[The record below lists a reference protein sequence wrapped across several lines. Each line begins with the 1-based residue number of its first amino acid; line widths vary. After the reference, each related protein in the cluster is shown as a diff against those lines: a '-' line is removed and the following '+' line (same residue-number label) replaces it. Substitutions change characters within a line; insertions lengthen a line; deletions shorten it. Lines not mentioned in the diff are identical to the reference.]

1 MSILF
6 QRSFAAVATGFVM
19 LASAQS
25 HADSVPPPNLY
36 CGYGVVCQV
45 PPPGYAGNGGA
56 NNPYVPFPGYS
67 GGSAPYVAPQTNY
80 VPPQTHYVRPQIAP
94 GLIGFGRLPQTQN
107 CLGCGFGQRLQQQVR
122 PGYISFGRLPGH

>member
-6 QRSFAAVATGFVM
+6 QRSFAAAATGFVM

-25 HADSVPPPNLY
+25 HADSLLTPY
-36 CGYGVVCQV
+36 CNYAPCQV
-45 PPPGYAGNGGA
+45 SGLPNG
-56 NNPYVPFPGYS
+56 YVPVPGYS
-67 GGSAPYVAPQTNY
+67 GGYGQYLNVPLQTNY

-107 CLGCGFGQRLQQQVR
+107 CLGCGFGLRLQQQVR
-122 PGYISFGRLPGH
+122 PGYVGFGGRLPGH